1 MKGAKEKGMERETEK
16 RREIRMVNEGKRE
29 RAAKEE
35 QEREEENGKKRMD
48 RGKE

>member
-1 MKGAKEKGMERETEK
+1 MERETEK

-35 QEREEENGKKRMD
+35 QEREEENGPWQGVKGNQRAG
-48 RGKE
+48 RER